1 MKDRGGLGGKG
12 VGLRV
17 AKGWR
22 ILKMLIFHWFYKVF
36 WKINFHHFF
45 GVLGRPWGH
54 LGCLLG
60 ALGGSLGVLG
70 ALLGALGGSLGFPR
84 GTWIRIWDLF

>member
-12 VGLRV
+12 VGSRV
-17 AKGWR
+17 VKGWR

-54 LGCLLG
+54 LDTYLGSLLMSWGLLG
-60 ALGGSLGVLG
+60 VFLG
-70 ALLGALGGSLGFPR
+70 APWALRGSRSPLEIFFYER
-84 GTWIRIWDLF
+84 